1 MMNSIH
7 KTNPNMVNHL
17 YQCQEMNQL
26 SSPILDLTILQVQLV
41 LYNNEINILVKRE
54 MKVKD

>member
-26 SSPILDLTILQVQLV
+26 FSPILDLTILQVQLV

-54 MKVKD
+54 MKVKY